1 MPYAQGHYANIV
13 TFTRWVLVVTLG
25 LLVVALIGTIALTV
39 DEIISREATVS
50 SLTLKAIAALVVIM
64 LAGWAVVA
72 CGMVRVMVANE
83 SAVSLAAS
91 RLERLETLATDQA
104 ETSRKLCDLAS
115 MSEKAKSLLY
125 REKEIETFRETI
137 NHELMRQDFAAA
149 EAMIEEIDKNIGYAE
164 EAQRLRDLVAK
175 SREAT
180 IEERLEAAIK
190 RIEKLI
196 ASYDWARALRETKRL
211 TTLFSDDQRVARL
224 PQTIHAARNKR
235 KRDLLQ
241 GYGDAAR
248 KNDVERSIELLKELD
263 TYLTPQEGAA
273 LADSARGVFKARLSN
288 LGVQFA
294 IHAAD
299 EQWEKAVAAGEQIIR
314 EFPNSRMANEVREKM
329 AALRARASGE

>member
-1 MPYAQGHYANIV
+1 MPDIEGRFALVGVIA
-13 TFTRWVLVVTLG
+13 RWALILTLVLLATGLVVT
-25 LLVVALIGTIALTV
+25 IALAV
-39 DEIISREATVS
+39 DEIIAEQATVQ
-50 SLTLKAIAALVVIM
+50 SLTIKALIVLAAVA
-64 LAGWAVVA
+64 LAGWAAVIA
-72 CGMVRVMVANE
+72 ESARALVANE
-83 SAVSLAAS
+83 QAVSLTAG
-91 RLERLETLATDQA
+91 RLERLETLAADQTESA
-104 ETSRKLCDLAS
+104 RKLCDLAS

-149 EAMIEEIDKNIGYAE
+149 EALINQIDKDIGYAE
-164 EAQRLRDLVAK
+164 EAQRLRAMVAR

-196 ASYDWARALRETKRL
+196 GSFDWARALREAKRL
-211 TTLFSDDQRVARL
+211 TTLFPEDARVGKLAQAIHVARN
-224 PQTIHAARNKR
+224 RR

-241 GYGDAAR
+241 AYGDAAR

-263 TYLTPQEGAA
+263 GYLTPPEGAA
-273 LADSARGVFKARLSN
+273 LAESARGVFKARLSN

-294 IHAAD
+294 IHVAD
-299 EQWEKAVAAGEQIIR
+299 ERWSEAVAAGEQIMR

-329 AALRARASGE
+329 DALRARAANG

>member
-1 MPYAQGHYANIV
+1 MPDIEGRFAFVGVIA
-13 TFTRWVLVVTLG
+13 RWALILTLVLLTAG
-25 LLVVALIGTIALTV
+25 LVYTVALAV
-39 DEIISREATVS
+39 DEIIAQQATVQ
-50 SLTLKAIAALVVIM
+50 SLTTKSLTVLAAVA
-64 LAGWAVVA
+64 LAGWAAVIA
-72 CGMVRVMVANE
+72 GSAKALVANE
-83 SAVSLAAS
+83 QAVSLAAG
-91 RLERLETLATDQA
+91 RLERLETLAADQA
-104 ETSRKLCDLAS
+104 ESARKLCDLAS

-149 EAMIEEIDKNIGYAE
+149 EALIDQIDKDIGYGE
-164 EAQRLRDLVAK
+164 EAQRLRAMVAK

-196 ASYDWARALRETKRL
+196 GSLDWARALRETKRL
-211 TTLFSDDQRVARL
+211 TTLFPEDTRVGKLA
-224 PQTIHAARNKR
+224 QAIHTARNRR

-241 GYGDAAR
+241 AYGDAAR

-263 TYLTPQEGAA
+263 GYLTPPEAAA
-273 LADSARGVFKARLSN
+273 LAESARGVFKARLSN

-294 IHAAD
+294 IHVAD
-299 EQWEKAVAAGEQIIR
+299 ERWSEAVAAGEQIMR

-329 AALRARASGE
+329 DALRARAANE